1 VMRWRLRWEQHGPQA
16 MLAEVVAAQ
25 APRLLALPDG
35 ERELAC
41 LLQLAELLQE
51 ARASAFDTR
60 GLGPRGQIDWL
71 QDAIVHADG
80 GDETQWPRL
89 ESDAGRVQILTLHA
103 SKGLEFPLVF
113 LPFAG
118 IGRRD
123 GVRGTVVDYHDAAGM
138 RVRQRKTLW
147 VHGGE
152 LPWEEA
158 CMRAKAEDAAEDMRL
173 LYVGLTRA
181 RDALWLCGGALANN
195 GNAALHRLLGASVP
209 PPELQLSLDGLLD
222 LQSGLPPKITRV
234 PQQTPPAVPAARVPQ
249 RTLRR
254 DWWIHSFS
262 QLHRQ
267 RPHGAQALVDE
278 APADDERPLAMV
290 ETVPPRFGGT
300 RFGNALHHALEHV
313 DFARWR
319 DCDGDVAPEGQ
330 AGYLQAAMQAQDYAG
345 EDVADG
351 ARELSEL
358 VARTLNA
365 SLPVRPDDAA
375 IRLCEIAAR
384 DRVAELEFHFTLH
397 DTGTRQLLEL
407 LHAHGVALSRRD
419 FGAWPRL
426 SGLMNGRIDLTCRID
441 DRVYVLDY
449 KSNRLP
455 VYDDATLRQAMA
467 ASEYDL
473 QALLYVVAAHRW
485 LRLRRGPAYDYERD
499 IGGALYLFCRGLQP
513 GDTRGVV
520 TLAFSRTLVE
530 GVDALCG
537 GGAAS

>member
-1 VMRWRLRWEQHGPQA
+1 
-16 MLAEVVAAQ
+16 
-25 APRLLALPDG
+25 
-35 ERELAC
+35 
-41 LLQLAELLQE
+41 
-51 ARASAFDTR
+51 
-60 GLGPRGQIDWL
+60 
-71 QDAIVHADG
+71 
-80 GDETQWPRL
+80 
-89 ESDAGRVQILTLHA
+89 
-103 SKGLEFPLVF
+103 
-113 LPFAG
+113 
-118 IGRRD
+118 
-123 GVRGTVVDYHDAAGM
+123 
-138 RVRQRKTLW
+138 
-147 VHGGE
+147 
-152 LPWEEA
+152 
-158 CMRAKAEDAAEDMRL
+158 
-173 LYVGLTRA
+173 
-181 RDALWLCGGALANN
+181 LWLCAGPFAS
-195 GNAALHRLLGASVP
+195 NAQSSLHRLFGGVLPHADVQADLGAMLDLRAPRGDVDDEARLPPASPGDIP
-209 PPELQLSLDGLLD
+209 PP
-222 LQSGLPPKITRV
+222 RV
-234 PQQTPPAVPAARVPQ
+234 PER
-249 RTLRR
+249 RLRR

-290 ETVPPRFGGT
+290 DMAPPRFGGT

-319 DCDGDVAPEGQ
+319 DCDGSVAPDGQ

-345 EDVADG
+345 GDVADG

-365 SLPVRPDDAA
+365 SLPVGPDDAA
-375 IRLCEIAAR
+375 TRLCEIAAH

-397 DTGTRQLLEL
+397 DTDTHRLLEL

-441 DRVYVLDY
+441 GRVYVLDY

-455 VYDDATLRQAMA
+455 DYDDATLRQAMA

-499 IGGALYLFCRGLQP
+499 IGGALYMFCRGLQP
-513 GDTRGVV
+513 GDTRGIAP
-520 TLAFSRTLVE
+520 LAFPRTLVE